1 MYMQLCILLYLH
13 KCINYL
19 TLDISSLLAK
29 NRTHEVLKHVWIE
42 WRKAS
47 GNKYKKDYLDFIQM
61 NNDGAQS
68 LG

>member
-1 MYMQLCILLYLH
+1 MQLCILLYLH

-29 NRTHEVLKHVWIE
+29 NRTHEVLKHAWIE